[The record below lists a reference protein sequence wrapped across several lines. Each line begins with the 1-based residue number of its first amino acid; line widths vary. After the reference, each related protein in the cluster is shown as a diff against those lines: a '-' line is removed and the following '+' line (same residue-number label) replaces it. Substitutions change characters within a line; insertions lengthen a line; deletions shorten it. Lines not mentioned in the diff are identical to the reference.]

1 MIDILLWST
10 YYIVIAYVVYI
21 VARLVWEHFR

>member
-21 VARLVWEHFR
+21 VARLAWEHFK